1 MQRVDR
7 WLLTG
12 LAIAGLGLAACGPS
26 GSVVQAGT
34 REAPAQVAPIPG
46 TGVSRV
52 TLTAQAAQRLGI
64 QTKPAQAVPATAGAA
79 MTSVPTAALIYDKN
93 GKTWVYTTT
102 QPLAYVRQAVE
113 IARIDGD
120 VTTLHSGPP
129 PGTLVVTVG
138 SAELLGAE
146 LGVAGE

>member
-12 LAIAGLGLAACGPS
+12 LVIAGLGLAACGPS
-26 GSVVQAGT
+26 DSVVQAGT
-34 REAPAQVAPIPG
+34 REAPAQVVPVAG

-52 TLTAQAAQRLGI
+52 TLTAQAAQRLGVKT
-64 QTKPAQAVPATAGAA
+64 QPAQAVPATAGVA
-79 MTSVPTAALIYDKN
+79 TSSVPTAALIYDKN

-102 QPLAYVRQAVE
+102 QPLTYVRQAVE

-120 VTTLHSGPP
+120 VTTLQSGPS

-138 SAELLGAE
+138 AAELLGAE